1 MVLAPVAFIFPAL
14 WLIYRP
20 RLKIAWLAAA
30 AVVVLAVWYPYLRFQ
45 QTRDFADLKSLVQ
58 RQTMT
63 IAQYKD
69 SWCVPTLVLRRLQ
82 YHAAPAEL
90 AQLPLEAPDA
100 SIRQAEALS
109 VSQRLK
115 ARIARTSGILMDGF
129 TFNFDQ
135 MTWSRWAALPLCL
148 LAMLPLALI
157 ALRTLAFYGLN
168 DYHVWLAR
176 LAWLSLF
183 VGVLFNEFFIA
194 FFVSADGHLESF
206 STLRIRAIQVVLLTA
221 GAVLLWRK
229 EQIARRLRQMTEV
242 RPVEPSHQPN
252 VRRLFA
258 ICLLVPWIG
267 LLTVVEL
274 GRPERYWWLW
284 PFQTVAI
291 VAAVTYLPDQLKW
304 RKSVTLA
311 GQAGLTI
318 LLLAHSWLIA
328 PVQAWTRDGW
338 SGPRAKIIEAVDY
351 LAGDI
356 RAEGRDKVAVGY
368 QTITYGFVPKLN
380 FVDPRYKV
388 GADLDLYLKYRYGIS
403 NNDQCAEGF
412 SADDEYRIV
421 EARRTLYQPED
432 YFSIEPDEYFDVPVD
447 PGFRPLQQFGNYQ
460 VFKRVDAAQ
469 DYLKQHRHRFSRL
482 ALDCASKVGIQKLL
496 TLLNHRLVENG
507 GVAFVGDGGTGAG
520 SFSFGLKSFAS
531 ANGRFGR

>member
-1 MVLAPVAFIFPAL
+1 
-14 WLIYRP
+14 
-20 RLKIAWLAAA
+20 
-30 AVVVLAVWYPYLRFQ
+30 
-45 QTRDFADLKSLVQ
+45 
-58 RQTMT
+58 MT
-63 IAQYKD
+63 D
-69 SWCVPTLVLRRLQ
+69 
-82 YHAAPAEL
+82 
-90 AQLPLEAPDA
+90 
-100 SIRQAEALS
+100 
-109 VSQRLK
+109 
-115 ARIARTSGILMDGF
+115 
-129 TFNFDQ
+129 
-135 MTWSRWAALPLCL
+135 
-148 LAMLPLALI
+148 
-157 ALRTLAFYGLN
+157 
-168 DYHVWLAR
+168 
-176 LAWLSLF
+176 
-183 VGVLFNEFFIA
+183 
-194 FFVSADGHLESF
+194 
-206 STLRIRAIQVVLLTA
+206 
-221 GAVLLWRK
+221 
-229 EQIARRLRQMTEV
+229 V

-267 LLTVVEL
+267 LLTVVEV

-311 GQAGLTI
+311 GKQDSRYFCSHIPGSLRRFKHGRETDGQGQA
-318 LLLAHSWLIA
+318 
-328 PVQAWTRDGW
+328 
-338 SGPRAKIIEAVDY
+338 AKIIEAVDY

-469 DYLKQHRHRFSRL
+469 D
-482 ALDCASKVGIQKLL
+482 
-496 TLLNHRLVENG
+496 
-507 GVAFVGDGGTGAG
+507 
-520 SFSFGLKSFAS
+520 
-531 ANGRFGR
+531 